1 MKKETL
7 FTRII
12 EAVKAT
18 GAEARQTATGAGLYH
33 DGEQHGEIIDFVF
46 ISVSRYTA
54 GHYNS
59 DAARIAK
66 EARKAAGR
74 FRGVTIKEVQHQS
87 YYIYQVYTTPDAER
101 AEALTAKAAI
111 MYREAEH
118 EHNQEGRSQPDEDH
132 NQNNH
137 NCILYPVFVHGRGNA
152 DSPRSDHPQRRQKRP
167 QRTQGKEGTEGR
179 QTGRQGQQNSRQG
192 IRPRDIRP
200 RV

>member
-7 FTRII
+7 FARII

-33 DGEQHGEIIDFVF
+33 DGKQHGEIIAIVFV
-46 ISVSRYTA
+46 SVSRYTA

-74 FRGVTIKEVQHQS
+74 FKGVTIKEVQHPS

-101 AEALTAKAAI
+101 AESLKKEADIFLEAFHQEHHRQAVEGEENDTQKAIEAGHNALKAA
-111 MYREAEH
+111 
-118 EHNQEGRSQPDEDH
+118 G
-132 NQNNH
+132 
-137 NCILYPVFVHGRGNA
+137 ILQITTA
-152 DSPRSDHPQRRQKRP
+152 AA
-167 QRTQGKEGTEGR
+167 
-179 QTGRQGQQNSRQG
+179 
-192 IRPRDIRP
+192 
-200 RV
+200 

>member
-7 FTRII
+7 FARII

-33 DGEQHGEIIDFVF
+33 DGEQHGEIIDIVF

-54 GHYNS
+54 GHYNG

-101 AEALTAKAAI
+101 AESLKKEADIFLEAFHQERHRQHINGETDNQQKAIEAGHNAIKAAG
-111 MYREAEH
+111 YTAEA
-118 EHNQEGRSQPDEDH
+118 
-132 NQNNH
+132 
-137 NCILYPVFVHGRGNA
+137 
-152 DSPRSDHPQRRQKRP
+152 
-167 QRTQGKEGTEGR
+167 
-179 QTGRQGQQNSRQG
+179 TG
-192 IRPRDIRP
+192 PAAA
-200 RV
+200 

>member
-1 MKKETL
+1 MRKETL
-7 FTRII
+7 FARII

-33 DGEQHGEIIDFVF
+33 DGTQHGEIIDLVF

-74 FRGVTIKEVQHQS
+74 FKGVTIKEVQHQS

-101 AEALTAKAAI
+101 AEKLTAKAAI
-111 MYREAEH
+111 FLEAFH
-118 EHNQEGRSQPDEDH
+118 QEDH
-132 NQNNH
+132 RQA
-137 NCILYPVFVHGRGNA
+137 ITGE
-152 DSPRSDHPQRRQKRP
+152 QRDAQKAIKAG
-167 QRTQGKEGTEGR
+167 QDALKAAGYTEEA
-179 QTGRQGQQNSRQG
+179 TG
-192 IRPRDIRP
+192 PAAA
-200 RV
+200 

>member
-7 FTRII
+7 FARII

-33 DGEQHGEIIDFVF
+33 DGKQHGEIIDIVF

-54 GHYNS
+54 GHYNG
-59 DAARIAK
+59 DAERIAK

-101 AEALTAKAAI
+101 AEKLTAKAAI
-111 MYREAEH
+111 FLEAFHQEH
-118 EHNQEGRSQPDEDH
+118 HRQAVEGEENDTQKAIEAGHNALKAAG
-132 NQNNH
+132 
-137 NCILYPVFVHGRGNA
+137 ILQITTA
-152 DSPRSDHPQRRQKRP
+152 AA
-167 QRTQGKEGTEGR
+167 
-179 QTGRQGQQNSRQG
+179 
-192 IRPRDIRP
+192 
-200 RV
+200 